1 MFKVG
6 DKVMFGRPNGEQTLG
21 RIEKV
26 NQKTYKIKTLES
38 RGTRSQYAAG
48 RRWRVPKSLVSA
60 APLAWD

>member
-26 NQKTYKIKTLES
+26 NQKTFFTKLT
-38 RGTRSQYAAG
+38 
-48 RRWRVPKSLVSA
+48 
-60 APLAWD
+60 

>member
-38 RGTRSQYAAG
+38 RGTRSQYVVG
-48 RRWRVPKSLVSA
+48 SSRS
-60 APLAWD
+60 

>member
-38 RGTRSQYAAG
+38 RGTRSQYVVG
-48 RRWRVPKSLVSA
+48 SRWRVTKSLVSA